1 MHIHC
6 LGLNHL
12 TADIALREQLAFTE
26 NGVKAAL
33 ARLGCGIG
41 SQPDNV
47 TEMVVLSTCNR
58 VEIYA
63 LAQDVS
69 FDALED
75 LLSDLQGVPHEK
87 FHELAYRF
95 LDQEAVAHLLRVAAG
110 LDSLVLGEP
119 QILGQVTDAFEL
131 ARGQNAVGPVLSRL
145 FQTALR
151 AGKRARTETAIGH
164 NPASISSV
172 AIQLAEGIIADL
184 PSAEVYVL
192 GAGEMAELAVEAMRK
207 RGVHKIH
214 VINRTLA
221 RARLLSDRWGGEAL
235 TFERLPEALHKAD
248 ILITSTGAPH
258 TLIAPEMVQAALP
271 GRQGRGLVIID
282 IAVPRDVENA
292 VGELPGVRLYDLDGL
307 QDHLEHS
314 LEQREREVPKV
325 EAILVEMS
333 QEFQSYLDLLDVFP
347 VIAAMHER
355 AEHIRQVELEKTLR
369 HLPDLSEA
377 ERDHLNALTRSL
389 VKKILHAPIKQLR
402 SAAGC
407 PKAAE
412 YADAARTLFDIEPNG
427 RYLH

>member
-6 LGLNHL
+6 LGINHL
-12 TADIALREQLAFTE
+12 TADLALREQLAFTE

-33 ARLGCGIG
+33 ARLCGIG
-41 SQPDNV
+41 SQPDDV

-63 LAQDVS
+63 LAQETC

-75 LLSDLQGVPHEK
+75 LMSDLQGVPKEN
-87 FHELAYRF
+87 FHGLVYRL
-95 LDQEAVAHLLRVAAG
+95 LDKEAVNHLLRVAAG

-151 AGKRARTETAIGH
+151 AGKRARTETSIGH

-172 AIQLAEGIIADL
+172 AIRLAEEIITDL
-184 PSAEVYVL
+184 SSAEVYVL

-214 VINRTLA
+214 VVNRTLS

-235 TFERLPEALHKAD
+235 TFERLPEALRKAD
-248 ILITSTGAPH
+248 ILVTSTAAPH
-258 TLIAPEMVQAALP
+258 TLISTEMVHSCLP
-271 GRQGRGLVIID
+271 ERLGRNLVIID
-282 IAVPRDVENA
+282 IAVPRNVESEI
-292 VGELPGVRLYDLDGL
+292 GELTGVRLYDLDSL
-307 QDHLEHS
+307 QNHLEHS

-325 EAILVEMS
+325 EAILEEMS
-333 QEFQSYLDLLDVFP
+333 AEFQSYLDLLDVFP
-347 VIAAMHER
+347 VIAAMHQR
-355 AEHIRQVELEKTLR
+355 AEQIRQVELEKTLR
-369 HLPDLSEA
+369 HLPELSEA

-402 SAAGC
+402 SAAGL

-412 YADAARTLFDIEPNG
+412 YADVARTLFELESNG
-427 RYLH
+427 RYFH